1 MNHNSRIKVDSG
13 KDNRLSY
20 KGNKTA
26 ISLGK
31 QRNSR
36 SCPNGSSIARW
47 RSVPE
52 WRRCGSHLL
61 IRPCER
67 KRASEMVFR
76 VFQGPRTSVD

>member
-1 MNHNSRIKVDSG
+1 MNRTGCMKVDSG
-13 KDNRLSY
+13 KGNRLSY
-20 KGNKTA
+20 KGNETA

-31 QRNSR
+31 RRNSG
-36 SCPNGSSIARW
+36 SCPNESSVARW

-67 KRASEMVFR
+67 KGASEMGFR
-76 VFQGPRTSVD
+76 VFRGPRTGVD